1 MTILWY
7 NMGYENC
14 TPDNQKVWNGR
25 QGAVLHGLLQGA
37 GNVYQSTRRED
48 AGSGV
53 RPSPRH
59 RHGVDYHP
67 SKSHYDFEISLYGS
81 YVGRKTAWVID
92 GIDNGRPIS
101 IRQSKQSES
110 SKQQEEQSQEK

>member
-1 MTILWY
+1 MDGKVQSSTAFSKVQEMYINLLEEK
-7 NMGYENC
+7 MRDQGYVPRLDIGMEW
-14 TPDNQKVWNGR
+14 TT
-25 QGAVLHGLLQGA
+25 
-37 GNVYQSTRRED
+37 TR
-48 AGSGV
+48 
-53 RPSPRH
+53 H
-59 RHGVDYHP
+59 
-67 SKSHYDFEISLYGS
+67 KSHYDFEISLYGS

>member
-1 MTILWY
+1 MDGKVQSSTAFSKVQEMYINLLEEK
-7 NMGYENC
+7 MRDQGYVPRLDIGMEW
-14 TPDNQKVWNGR
+14 TTTR
-25 QGAVLHGLLQGA
+25 Q
-37 GNVYQSTRRED
+37 
-48 AGSGV
+48 
-53 RPSPRH
+53 
-59 RHGVDYHP
+59 
-67 SKSHYDFEISLYGS
+67 KSHYDFEISLYGS

>member
-1 MTILWY
+1 MD
-7 NMGYENC
+7 G
-14 TPDNQKVWNGR
+14 KVQSSTAFSKVQEMYIN
-25 QGAVLHGLLQGA
+25 LLEEKM
-37 GNVYQSTRRED
+37 RD
-48 AGSGV
+48 AGYV
-53 RPSPRH
+53 PRLDLGMEWTTT
-59 RHGVDYHP
+59 RQ
-67 SKSHYDFEISLYGS
+67 KSHYDFEISLYGS

>member
-1 MTILWY
+1 MKTAHRTIKRFGMDGKVQSSTAFSKVQEMYINLLEEK
-7 NMGYENC
+7 MRDQGYVPRLDIGMEW
-14 TPDNQKVWNGR
+14 TT
-25 QGAVLHGLLQGA
+25 
-37 GNVYQSTRRED
+37 TRR
-48 AGSGV
+48 
-53 RPSPRH
+53 
-59 RHGVDYHP
+59 
-67 SKSHYDFEISLYGS
+67 KSHSDFEISLYGS